1 MKNRSLG
8 EKSKENRGRIRT
20 TRERERE
27 REGGRGEGD
36 GRPGEIAAGSEMVA
50 GEREE
55 NMNSC
60 YRMCVGKRKG

>member
-27 REGGRGEGD
+27 KERGGGEKETAARERSPLGVRWSPERGR
-36 GRPGEIAAGSEMVA
+36 RT
-50 GEREE
+50 
-55 NMNSC
+55 
-60 YRMCVGKRKG
+60 